1 MRNYAPTLL
10 ALFLASIYGLATG
23 NMLVVGLAF
32 SGYYIND
39 YLTQE

>member
-1 MRNYAPTLL
+1 MKNYLL
-10 ALFLASIYGLATG
+10 TVIALFLASIYGLATS
-23 NMLVVGLAF
+23 NMLIVGLAF

>member
-1 MRNYAPTLL
+1 MKNYLL
-10 ALFLASIYGLATG
+10 VISALFLASIYGLATS
-23 NMLVVGLAF
+23 NMLIVGLAF

>member
-1 MRNYAPTLL
+1 MKNYFLVIS
-10 ALFLASIYGLATG
+10 ALFLASIYGLATS
-23 NMLVVGLAF
+23 NMLIVGLAF